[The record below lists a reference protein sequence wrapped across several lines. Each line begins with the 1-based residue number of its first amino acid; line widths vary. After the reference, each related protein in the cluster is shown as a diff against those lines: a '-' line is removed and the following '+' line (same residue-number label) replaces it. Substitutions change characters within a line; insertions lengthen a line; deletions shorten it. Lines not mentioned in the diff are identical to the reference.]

1 VAESELTTLQTI
13 LNNALDDLGV
23 SHDDEHFI
31 WANGHEYKLDTY
43 LPDYYAYIE
52 ADGPGIH
59 HSRRKHG
66 ERDGNLKRVGL
77 FGLHLPLAY
86 LTTTANDEILKTIRA
101 FVIAAALTAVE
112 RRKERGTDAFAGFT
126 TD

>member
-23 SHDDEHFI
+23 THDDEHFI
-31 WANGHEYKLDTY
+31 WAGGHKYKLDAY

-59 HSRRKHG
+59 HSRRKDG
-66 ERDGNLKRVGL
+66 ERDVNLKRVGL

-86 LTTTANDEILKTIRA
+86 LTTTDKNEILKTIRA
-101 FVIAAALTAVE
+101 FVIAAALTADA
-112 RRKERGTDAFAGFT
+112 RRKERGNDAFAGFT